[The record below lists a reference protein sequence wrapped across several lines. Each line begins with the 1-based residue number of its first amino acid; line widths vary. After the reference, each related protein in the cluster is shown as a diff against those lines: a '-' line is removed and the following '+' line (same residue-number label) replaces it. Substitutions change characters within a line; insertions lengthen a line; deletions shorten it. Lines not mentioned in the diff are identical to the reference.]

1 MDNISW
7 KNAVL
12 DVVRR
17 VSDEF
22 YQRAAW
28 FGDGPI
34 VSSPEEIYCELFDDL
49 MYEDFLISTD
59 VPMNEEQ
66 RSLGLMLRDA
76 LNQYADSFDQF
87 VDPGKVFHDAQWAQI
102 RSLAKDYLDAFR

>member
-17 VSDEF
+17 VSDES
-22 YQRAAW
+22 YQRATW
-28 FGDGPI
+28 FGDGTI

-49 MYEDFLISTD
+49 MYEDFLTSTD
-59 VPMNEEQ
+59 VPMNEHQ
-66 RSLGLMLRDA
+66 RSLGIILRDA
-76 LNQYADSFDQF
+76 LNQYADSFDQTIE
-87 VDPGKVFHDAQWAQI
+87 PEKVFHDAQWAQV
-102 RSLAKDYLDAFR
+102 RSLAKNYLDAF